1 MDRDGRPQVTPGGD
15 VSFTVSAPERSVPA
29 GACDCHVHVFGPYR
43 KYPLADGRAYTPP
56 EASLDGARHVM
67 RILGVSRL
75 VLVQP
80 SPYGTDNRCLLDAL
94 LELGDRGRGIAVF
107 GTDTTAATIRGMHEA
122 GVRGVRINGKSVGM
136 NDAEVLTRRVEQIAR
151 IIEPFGWHVQLYL
164 DGGLLPVLFP
174 ALEAL
179 PVHVVLDHMADVSPS
194 EATDSPIRDAL
205 SRLLDTGRVWVKLSG
220 TYRLSVVDQLRVPE
234 FVGNLVR
241 TRPDRL
247 VWGSDWPHT
256 GTHPANGRD
265 VERVTPFRSL
275 DTGVLLSDLMG
286 WIADVTVQQ
295 QILVQ
300 NPAQLYEFA

>member
-1 MDRDGRPQVTPGGD
+1 MEKDGIPEVAPGGD
-15 VSFTVSAPERSVPA
+15 TRFTVSAPEYPVPA

-43 KYPLADGRAYTPP
+43 KYPLAEGRAYTPP
-56 EASLDGARHVM
+56 EASLDEARHV
-67 RILGVSRL
+67 IQTLGMSRF

-94 LELGDRGRGIAVF
+94 LALGDRGRGIAVL
-107 GTDTTAATIRGMHEA
+107 GPETAATTIREMHEA

-136 NDAEVLTRRVEQIAR
+136 DDAKVLTRRIEQMAR
-151 IIEPFGWHVQLYL
+151 IIEPFGWHIQLFV
-164 DGGLLPVLFP
+164 DGGLLPVLLP
-174 ALEAL
+174 TLEVL

-205 SRLLDTGRVWVKLSG
+205 SRLLDTGRAWIKLSG
-220 TYRLSVVDQLRVPE
+220 TYRLSDVDQLHAPE
-234 FVGNLVR
+234 FARDLAA

-256 GTHPANGRD
+256 GIHAADARD

-275 DTGVLLSDLMG
+275 DTGVLLSNLMA
-286 WIADVTVQQ
+286 WISDPTVQRR
-295 QILVQ
+295 ILVQ
-300 NPAQLYEFA
+300 NPAQLYEFD